1 VRTCERYARAAELT
15 AYVDV
20 GDEAAVLGTS
30 AEQSLGEFAAA
41 REYADVL
48 VGAGVDVDADIADM
62 FADVRRL
69 ESVEQQLRAVPG
81 NGGSDIRLG
90 YLWTLVGDN
99 SVIQPDR
106 MVLG

>member
-1 VRTCERYARAAELT
+1 
-15 AYVDV
+15 
-20 GDEAAVLGTS
+20 
-30 AEQSLGEFAAA
+30 
-41 REYADVL
+41 
-48 VGAGVDVDADIADM
+48 M